1 MTDPYQ
7 ILGVAR
13 DATADEIRKAYRGLA
28 KKNHPDLHPG
38 DKKSEARFKDVA
50 SAYAIVGD
58 EAKRIL
64 FDSGKIDASGAELRP
79 QPDRE
84 SYRQHAE
91 AQQGFKY
98 ERGWD
103 GGGLDDELLAE
114 LFRRRDRAQV
124 RGADVHYTFSVE
136 FLEAVVGARKR
147 VVMADGKTIDIAIP
161 PGLKDGQTLRLRGQG
176 QPGTSGAEPGD
187 VLVEVHVKPHPVF
200 RRDGHNILSTLPVT
214 LGQAL
219 GGAKLDVETV
229 SGIVSVTVPKGAQT
243 GTRLRLRGKGVSA
256 KSGTGDHVI
265 ELRVI
270 LPEDADDEFVRA
282 VVEWEAKHPYDPKMK
297 LGEKKMG
304 ASS

>member
-13 DATADEIRKAYRGLA
+13 DAPADEIRKAYRGLA
-28 KKNHPDLHPG
+28 KKSHPDLHPG
-38 DKKSEARFKDVA
+38 DKKAEARFKEIA

-58 EAKRIL
+58 ETKRAL

-79 QPDRE
+79 LPERE

-91 AQQGFKY
+91 THPGFKY
-98 ERGWD
+98 ERGWS
-103 GGGLDDELLAE
+103 GSGLDDDVFAE
-114 LFRRRDRAQV
+114 IFRSRDRAHA
-124 RGADVHYTFSVE
+124 RGADLNYTFSVE

-176 QPGTSGAEPGD
+176 QPGTGGAEPGD

-200 RRDGHNILSTLPVT
+200 RREGYNIQSTVPVT

-219 GGAKLDVETV
+219 GGAKIDVETV
-229 SGIVSVTVPKGAQT
+229 SGTVSVAVPKGAQT
-243 GTRLRLRGKGVSA
+243 GTRLRLRGKGVPT

-270 LPEDADDEFVRA
+270 LPADADDEFVKT
-282 VVEWEAKHPYDPKMK
+282 VIEWEAEHPYDPKK
-297 LGEKKMG
+297 QMG
-304 ASS
+304 APS